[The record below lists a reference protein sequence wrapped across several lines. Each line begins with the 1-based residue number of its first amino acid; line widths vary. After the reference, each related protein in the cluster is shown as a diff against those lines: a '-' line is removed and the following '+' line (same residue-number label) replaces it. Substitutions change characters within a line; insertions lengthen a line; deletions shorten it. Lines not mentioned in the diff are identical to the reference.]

1 MLKSKLESTVK
12 YRAANAWEFIRF
24 FGKWVGI
31 AALIGIVGGF
41 VGSLFYSSVVMAT
54 DARNAAPW
62 LVYFLP
68 LAGLIIAG
76 MYKVLN
82 LEGENTNGIIDAI
95 LLGRNVP
102 YALTP
107 AIFGATVLTHLFG
120 GSAGREGAALQIGGS
135 IGCNVGK
142 IVKLD
147 EKEERLAVLAGM
159 SAVFSAL
166 FGTPIAAIVFA
177 LEVCSVGIIH
187 YSGLVPCGV
196 ASLVAFGITR
206 LCGIAP
212 TRFAMVA
219 AERGMPLLLKVVV
232 LAVLCAA
239 LSVVFCRI
247 MHASGKIASRT
258 VGNPFL
264 RAFLG
269 GLVLVALTVLVGNN
283 DYNGG
288 GVDVIVRA
296 VEQGEADIP
305 AFAWKML
312 FTAITLGCGFK
323 GGEIVPTFFIGATFG
338 CVIGPLLGIPAGF
351 AAAIGLAATFCGAV
365 NCPLTSVILAT
376 ELFGSEYIVYFAS
389 ACFIAYMLSG
399 YTSLYEEQKI
409 IYSKLK
415 AEYINIKAE

>member
-1 MLKSKLESTVK
+1 MKEKLESTVK
-12 YRAANAWEFIRF
+12 YRAVNAWEFIRF

-31 AALIGIVGGF
+31 AALIGIAGGF
-41 VGSLFYSSVVMAT
+41 VGSIFYSSVVMAT

-62 LVYFLP
+62 LIYFLP
-68 LAGLIIAG
+68 VAGLIIAG

-212 TRFAMVA
+212 TRFAIVA

-239 LSVVFCRI
+239 LSVIFCRI
-247 MHASGKIASRT
+247 MHASGKLASKYVR
-258 VGNPFL
+258 NPFL
-264 RAFLG
+264 RAFVG
-269 GLVLVALTVLVGNN
+269 GLLLVGLTVLVGNN
-283 DYNGG
+283 NYNGG

-296 VEQGEADIP
+296 VEQGEADVP

-312 FTAITLGCGFK
+312 FTAVTLGCGFK